1 MKLGLTMTL
10 LVAVLGAVALCLYD
24 ALFSVHQTRQAI
36 VLQFGDPKRVITSP
50 GLHIKLPFIQNV
62 VFIDKRILS
71 LSASSEEV
79 IAADQKRLVVD
90 AFARY
95 RIADALQFHITVA
108 TVQGAELRL
117 QTLLN
122 SGLRSVLGR
131 ENFVDVVRDKRAVLM
146 TRIRDLVNA
155 QAQELGIEIVDV
167 RIRRADLP
175 EANSQAIFQRMQT
188 ERQQEAAQIRAI
200 GQEDAREIRA
210 RADKDVTVIQAEAN
224 RDSEIIRGRGDACRN
239 RVFAAAFGLDPQFF
253 AFYRSMQSYERAL
266 QADDTSLVLS
276 PDSEFFLFFRDPN
289 AIEEGALVEG
299 VTAVEDVLALQEG
312 ETLQRRFCPGL
323 EFASAGIGV
332 GGVEVG
338 AGEGAG
344 AGDAEVGVVQ

>member
-1 MKLGLTMTL
+1 MKNSFLLILTIL
-10 LVAVLGAVALCLYD
+10 AVALFVCLYD

-36 VLQFGDPKRVITSP
+36 VLQFGDPKRVITQS

-62 VFIDKRILS
+62 IFVDKRILA

-79 IAADQKRLVVD
+79 IASDQKRLVVD

-95 RIADALQFHITVA
+95 RITDPLKFYISVG
-108 TVQGAELRL
+108 TVQGGELRL

-122 SGLRSVLGR
+122 SGLRSILGR
-131 ENFVDVVRDKRAVLM
+131 ETFVDVVRDKRAELM
-146 TRIRDLVNA
+146 TRIRDLVNN
-155 QAQELGIEIVDV
+155 QAQQLGIEIVDV

-175 EANSQAIFQRMQT
+175 EANSQAIFERMQT

-210 RADKDVTVIQAEAN
+210 RADKNVTVIHAEAN

-266 QADDTSLVLS
+266 QSGATSLVLS

-289 AIEEGALVEG
+289 AREETNLVAPQAEIEILN
-299 VTAVEDVLALQEG
+299 LQEG
-312 ETLQRRFCPGL
+312 DTLQQRFCPNL
-323 EFASAGIGV
+323 EFASGQSILSDDIGSTP
-332 GGVEVG
+332 
-338 AGEGAG
+338 
-344 AGDAEVGVVQ
+344 

>member
-1 MKLGLTMTL
+1 MKRASLLGIVIT
-10 LVAVLGAVALCLYD
+10 AAIVLFFAYD
-24 ALFSVHQTRQAI
+24 AIFTVHQTRQAI
-36 VLQFGDPKRVITSP
+36 VLQFGDPKRVITQS
-50 GLHIKLPFIQNV
+50 GLHVKLPFIQNV
-62 VFIDKRILS
+62 IYVDKRILA

-79 IAADQKRLVVD
+79 IASDQKRLVVD

-95 RIADALQFHITVA
+95 RITDPLQFYITVG
-108 TVQGAELRL
+108 TIQGGELRL

-131 ENFVDVVRDKRAVLM
+131 ERFVDVVRDKRAVLM
-146 TRIRDLVNA
+146 TRIRDLVNQ

-175 EANSQAIFQRMQT
+175 EANSQAIFERMQT
-188 ERQQEAAQIRAI
+188 ERQQEAAEIRAI

-224 RDSEIIRGRGDACRN
+224 RDSEITRGRGDACRN

-266 QADDTSLVLS
+266 QSEDTSLVLS
-276 PDSEFFLFFRDPN
+276 PDSEFFLFFRNPN
-289 AIEEGALVEG
+289 AIEDNVI
-299 VTAVEDVLALQEG
+299 TAPRNNNAEILNLQEG
-312 ETLQRRFCPGL
+312 ETLQLRFCPNLDFSAEQATLSVSPEGNPDINV
-323 EFASAGIGV
+323 EASGNSTP
-332 GGVEVG
+332 
-338 AGEGAG
+338 
-344 AGDAEVGVVQ
+344 

>member
-1 MKLGLTMTL
+1 MKRPAFVL
-10 LVAVLGAVALCLYD
+10 LAVLAAALFVCLYD
-24 ALFSVHQTRQAI
+24 ALFTVHQTRQAI
-36 VLQFGDPKRVITSP
+36 VLQFGDPRRVITAP
-50 GLHIKLPFIQNV
+50 GLHVKLPFIQNV
-62 VFIDKRILS
+62 VLVDKRILA

-95 RIADALQFHITVA
+95 RITDPLQFYITVG
-108 TVQGAELRL
+108 TIQGGELRL

-131 ENFVDVVRDKRAVLM
+131 ENFVDVVRDKRAELM
-146 TRIRDLVNA
+146 RRIRDLVNR

-188 ERQQEAAQIRAI
+188 ERQQEAAEIRAI

-210 RADKDVTVIQAEAN
+210 RADKEVTVIQAEAN
-224 RDSEIIRGRGDACRN
+224 RDSEIIRGRGDGCRN

-266 QADDTSLVLS
+266 QAGDTSLVLS

-289 AIEEGALVEG
+289 ALEA
-299 VTAVEDVLALQEG
+299 TPFAVVPSGDGEVLNLQEG
-312 ETLQRRFCPGL
+312 ETLQQRFCPAL
-323 EFASAGIGV
+323 EFA
-332 GGVEVG
+332 
-338 AGEGAG
+338 AG
-344 AGDAEVGVVQ
+344 ALGGGGNAPDASP

>member
-1 MKLGLTMTL
+1 MKRPAIVL
-10 LVAVLGAVALCLYD
+10 LAVLAGALFVCLYD
-24 ALFSVHQTRQAI
+24 ALFTVHQTRQAI
-36 VLQFGDPKRVITSP
+36 VLQFGDPRRVITAP
-50 GLHIKLPFIQNV
+50 GLHVKLPFIQNV
-62 VFIDKRILS
+62 VLVDKRILA

-95 RIADALQFHITVA
+95 RITDPLQFYITVG
-108 TVQGAELRL
+108 TIQGGELRL

-131 ENFVDVVRDKRAVLM
+131 ENFVDVVRDKRAELM
-146 TRIRDLVNA
+146 RRIRDLVNR

-188 ERQQEAAQIRAI
+188 ERQQEAAEIRAI

-210 RADKDVTVIQAEAN
+210 RADKEVTVIQAEAN
-224 RDSEIIRGRGDACRN
+224 RDSEIIRGRGDGCRN

-266 QADDTSLVLS
+266 QSGDTSLVLS

-289 AIEEGALVEG
+289 ALEETPFAVVSGDDGEG
-299 VTAVEDVLALQEG
+299 LNLQEG
-312 ETLQRRFCPGL
+312 ETLQQRFCPTL
-323 EFASAGIGV
+323 EFA
-332 GGVEVG
+332 
-338 AGEGAG
+338 AG
-344 AGDAEVGVVQ
+344 ALGGGGNAPDASP

>member
-1 MKLGLTMTL
+1 MKRPL
-10 LVAVLGAVALCLYD
+10 LAVLAVVAAVVVVCLYD
-24 ALFSVHQTRQAI
+24 ALFTVHQTRQAI
-36 VLQFGDPKRVITSP
+36 VLQFGDPKRVITQS
-50 GLHIKLPFIQNV
+50 GLHFKLPFIQNV
-62 VFIDKRILS
+62 IFVDKRILA

-95 RIADALQFHITVA
+95 RITDPLQFYITVG
-108 TVQGAELRL
+108 TVQGGELRL

-131 ENFVDVVRDKRAVLM
+131 EDFVDVVRDKRAVLM
-146 TRIRDLVNA
+146 TRIRDLVNI

-210 RADKDVTVIQAEAN
+210 RADKNVTVIQAEAN

-266 QADDTSLVLS
+266 QSGDTSLVLS
-276 PDSEFFLFFRDPN
+276 PDSEFFQFFRDPN
-289 AIEEGALVEG
+289 AKEESGIVISDINDA
-299 VTAVEDVLALQEG
+299 DVLRLQEG

-323 EFASAGIGV
+323 EFAATQG
-332 GGVEVG
+332 G
-338 AGEGAG
+338 AGSAAAGTAQEGEA
-344 AGDAEVGVVQ
+344 AP

>member
-1 MKLGLTMTL
+1 MKLGLGL
-10 LVAVLGAVALCLYD
+10 GVLGVLAGAVALCLYD
-24 ALFSVHQTRQAI
+24 ALFAVHQTRQAI
-36 VLQFGDPKRVITSP
+36 VLQFGDPKRVITDA
-50 GLHIKLPFIQNV
+50 GLHVKLPFVQNV
-62 VFIDKRILS
+62 VFVDKRILA

-95 RIADALQFHITVA
+95 RIADPLQFYITVG

-146 TRIRDLVNA
+146 TRIRDLVNV

-210 RADKDVTVIQAEAN
+210 RADKNVTVIQAEAN

-289 AIEEGALVEG
+289 ATEEGEIVAG
-299 VTAVEDVLALQEG
+299 VAEDEDVLNLQEG

-323 EFASAGIGV
+323 EFASAGLESGV
-332 GGVEVG
+332 SAVAAGGVAADTG
-338 AGEGAG
+338 TA
-344 AGDAEVGVVQ
+344 Q

>member
-1 MKLGLTMTL
+1 MKRVPLVGIFVVLAALG
-10 LVAVLGAVALCLYD
+10 VLLYD
-24 ALFSVHQTRQAI
+24 AIFTVHQTRQAI
-36 VLQFGDPKRVITSP
+36 VLQFGDPKRVITQA
-50 GLHIKLPFIQNV
+50 GLHLKLPFVQNV
-62 VFIDKRILS
+62 IRIDKRILA

-79 IAADQKRLVVD
+79 IASDQKRLVVD

-95 RIADALQFHITVA
+95 RITDPLQFYITVG
-108 TVQGAELRL
+108 TIQGGELRL

-131 ENFVDVVRDKRAVLM
+131 ERFVDVVRDKRAVLM
-146 TRIRDLVNA
+146 TRIRDLVNQ

-175 EANSQAIFQRMQT
+175 EANSQAIFERMQT

-210 RADKDVTVIQAEAN
+210 RADKNVTVIQAEAN
-224 RDSEIIRGRGDACRN
+224 RDAEITRGRGDACRN

-266 QADDTSLVLS
+266 QSEDTSLVLS
-276 PDSEFFLFFRDPN
+276 PDSEFFLFFRNPN
-289 AIEEGALVEG
+289 AIEEKSGAVPRSSN
-299 VTAVEDVLALQEG
+299 ADVLNLQEG
-312 ETLQRRFCPGL
+312 GTLQLRFCPNL
-323 EFASAGIGV
+323 DFSAEQTTLSVNPENDPDINVEASDNNAP
-332 GGVEVG
+332 
-338 AGEGAG
+338 
-344 AGDAEVGVVQ
+344 

>member
-1 MKLGLTMTL
+1 MRRPLLVVAAVVAG
-10 LVAVLGAVALCLYD
+10 LVAVCLYG
-24 ALFSVHQTRQAI
+24 ALFTVHQTRQAI
-36 VLQFGDPKRVITSP
+36 VLQFGDPKRVITES
-50 GLHIKLPFIQNV
+50 GLHVKLPFIQNV
-62 VFIDKRILS
+62 IFVDKRILA

-95 RIADALQFHITVA
+95 RITDPLQFYITVG
-108 TVQGAELRL
+108 TVQGGELRL

-146 TRIRDLVNA
+146 TRIRDLVNI

-188 ERQQEAAQIRAI
+188 ERQQEAAEIRAI

-210 RADKDVTVIQAEAN
+210 RADKNVTVIQAEAN
-224 RDSEIIRGRGDACRN
+224 RDSEIIRGRGDGCRN

-266 QADDTSLVLS
+266 QAGGTSLVLS

-289 AIEEGALVEG
+289 ARDESDIVAATSGDSE
-299 VTAVEDVLALQEG
+299 VLNLQEG

-323 EFASAGIGV
+323 EFAAAPQT
-332 GGVEVG
+332 G
-338 AGEGAG
+338 AGSANDASQG
-344 AGDAEVGVVQ
+344 GDTAP